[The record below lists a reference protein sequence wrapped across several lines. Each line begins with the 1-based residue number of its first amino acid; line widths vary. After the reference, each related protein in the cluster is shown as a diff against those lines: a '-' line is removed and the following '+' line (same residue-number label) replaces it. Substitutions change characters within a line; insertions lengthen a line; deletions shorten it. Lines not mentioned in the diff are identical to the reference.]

1 MQVQQFSLLV
11 GPVRV
16 WQDKS
21 GVIRTRE
28 TNTYSLLLDL
38 PAIEFNYYNFLAM
51 QLCKKRN
58 HFLAGRV
65 HWLFYFFLFIATYTF
80 P

>member
-51 QLCKKRN
+51 
-58 HFLAGRV
+58 
-65 HWLFYFFLFIATYTF
+65 
-80 P
+80 